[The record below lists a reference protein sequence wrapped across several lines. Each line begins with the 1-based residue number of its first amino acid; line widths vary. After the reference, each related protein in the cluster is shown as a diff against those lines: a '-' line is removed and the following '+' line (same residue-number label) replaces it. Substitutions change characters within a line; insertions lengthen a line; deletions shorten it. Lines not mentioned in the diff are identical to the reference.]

1 MSKLAITDEF
11 LKEVELL
18 ELLVKNNVA
27 GMFGGNHKSKSFG
40 SSCEFADF
48 REYMPG
54 DDISKIDWNAFAR
67 FDKLYTKQYLDERRL
82 HTIIYIDA
90 SRSMD
95 FGKAHKADQ
104 ALKLA
109 AILAYLSIIAMDK
122 VSIYAVRGTSVEEV
136 IANMSGKESY
146 LNSIGRLNDIEFD
159 GDSSLSEA
167 ILPTKVG
174 YGNGMS
180 VVISDF
186 LTDNDYEHAIDHM
199 ISKKR
204 DVLCVQVLSIDEL
217 HPKLRGKMH
226 LFDSEDLNKYYRK
239 NINKDIINAYKMA
252 LEYVQDRIKGFCVA
266 RGADYLLVSDEDS
279 VGKIFFEMLTNMGVL
294 K

>member
-18 ELLVKNNVA
+18 EILVKNNVA
-27 GMFGGNHKSKSFG
+27 GMFGGNHKSKTFG

-54 DDISKIDWNAFAR
+54 DDVTKIDWNAFAR

-82 HTIIYIDA
+82 HTVIYIDA

-95 FGKAHKADQ
+95 FGKAHKAEQ
-104 ALKLA
+104 ALKIA
-109 AILAYLSIIAMDK
+109 AVLAYLSIIAMDK
-122 VSIYAVRGTSVEEV
+122 VSIYAVHGTSVEEV
-136 IANMSGKESY
+136 VVNMAGKESY
-146 LNSIGRLNDIEFD
+146 LNSIGKLNDIEFD
-159 GDSSLSEA
+159 GDSSFSEA

-174 YGNGMS
+174 FGNGMS

-186 LTDNDYEHAIDHM
+186 LTDNDYEAGLDYI

-204 DVLCVQVLSIDEL
+204 DVLCVQVLSTEEL
-217 HPKLRGKMH
+217 NPKVRGKMH
-226 LFDSEDLNKYYRK
+226 LFDSENLNKYYRK
-239 NINKDIINAYKMA
+239 NINRDVINAYKAA
-252 LEYVQDRIKGFCVA
+252 LEYVQSRIRDFCNA

-279 VGKIFFEMLTNMGVL
+279 VGKVFFETLTDMGVL

>member
-82 HTIIYIDA
+82 HTVIYIDA

-95 FGKAHKADQ
+95 FGKAHKAEQ
-104 ALKLA
+104 ALRMTA
-109 AILAYLSIIAMDK
+109 VIAYLSIIAMDK
-122 VSIYAVRGTSVEEV
+122 VSIYAVRGNSVEEV
-136 IANMSGKESY
+136 VANISGKESY
-146 LNSIGRLNDIEFD
+146 LNSIGKLNDIEFD

-186 LTDNDYEHAIDHM
+186 LTDNDYELAIDHM

-204 DVLCVQVLSIDEL
+204 DVLCVQVLSQEEL
-217 HPKLRGKMH
+217 NPKVRGKMH

-239 NINKDIINAYKMA
+239 NINRDIINAYKRA
-252 LEYVQDRIKGFCVA
+252 LEYVQDRIRDFCSA
-266 RGADYLLVSDEDS
+266 RGADYLMVSDEDS
-279 VGKIFFEMLTNMGVL
+279 IGKIFFESLTNMGVL

>member
-18 ELLVKNNVA
+18 EILVKNNVA
-27 GMFGGNHKSKSFG
+27 GMFGGNHKSKTFG

-54 DDISKIDWNAFAR
+54 DDVTKIDWNAFAR

-82 HTIIYIDA
+82 HTAIYIDA

-95 FGKAHKADQ
+95 FGKAKKAEQ
-104 ALKLA
+104 ALRIA

-122 VSIYAVRGTSVEEV
+122 VSIFAIRGTEIEDVV
-136 IANMSGKESY
+136 LNMSGKESY
-146 LNSIGRLNDIEFD
+146 LNSIGKLNDIVFD

-174 YGNGMS
+174 YGDGVS
-180 VVISDF
+180 VIISDF
-186 LTDNDYEHAIDHM
+186 LTDNDYETAIDYM

-204 DVLCVQVLSIDEL
+204 DVLCVQVLSNDEL
-217 HPKLRGKMH
+217 NPKVRGKMH
-226 LFDSEDLNKYYRK
+226 LFDSEDFNKYYRR
-239 NINKDIINAYKMA
+239 NINRDIINAYKKA
-252 LEYVQDRIKGFCVA
+252 LEYVQNRIKDFCSA

-279 VGKIFFEMLTNMGVL
+279 VGKIFFETLTDMGVL

>member
-11 LKEVELL
+11 LKEIELL
-18 ELLVKNNVA
+18 EILVKNNVA

-48 REYMPG
+48 REYVPG
-54 DDISKIDWNAFAR
+54 DDVTKIDWNAFAR
-67 FDKLYTKQYLDERRL
+67 FEKLYTKQYLDERRL
-82 HTIIYIDA
+82 HTVIYIDA

-95 FGKAHKADQ
+95 FGKNKKAEQ
-104 ALKLA
+104 SLRIA

-122 VSIYAVRGTSVEEV
+122 VSIFAVRDDSVEEV
-136 IANMSGKESY
+136 IVNMAGKESY
-146 LNSIGRLNDIEFD
+146 LNSIGKLNEIEFY
-159 GDSSLSEA
+159 GDSRMSEA

-174 YGNGMS
+174 YGNGLS

-186 LTDNDYEHAIDHM
+186 LTDNDYETALEHI

-204 DVLCVQVLSIDEL
+204 DLLCVQVLSAEEL
-217 HPKLRGKMH
+217 NPKVRGKMH
-226 LFDSEDLNKYYRK
+226 LFDSEDTNKFYRK
-239 NINKDIINAYKMA
+239 NINKEIINAYRMA
-252 LEYVQDRIKGFCVA
+252 LEYVQNRIKDFCNA
-266 RGADYLLVSDEDS
+266 RGADYLLVADDDS
-279 VGKIFFEMLTNMGVL
+279 VGKVFFETLTDMGVL

>member
-18 ELLVKNNVA
+18 EILIKNNVA

-40 SSCEFADF
+40 ASCEFADF

-82 HTIIYIDA
+82 HNIIYIDA

-95 FGKAHKADQ
+95 YGKTHKAEQ
-104 ALKLA
+104 ALRIT
-109 AILAYLSIIAMDK
+109 AIMAYLSVIAMDK
-122 VSIYAVRGTSVEEV
+122 VSIYAVRGTKVEEV
-136 IANMSGKESY
+136 IVNLNGKEAY
-146 LNSIGRLNDIEFD
+146 FNSIGRLNDIRFD

-174 YGNGMS
+174 FGDGMS
-180 VVISDF
+180 IVISDF
-186 LTDNDYEHAIDHM
+186 LTDNDYEFAIDHM

-204 DVLCVQVLSIDEL
+204 DVLCVQVLSAEEL
-217 HPKLRGKMH
+217 NPKVRGKMH
-226 LFDSEDLNKYYRK
+226 LLDSEDTNKYYRR
-239 NINKDIINAYKMA
+239 NINRDIINAYKSA
-252 LEYVQDRIKGFCVA
+252 LEYVQNRIKGFCVA
-266 RGADYLLVSDEDS
+266 RGAEYLLVSDEDS
-279 VGKIFFEMLTNMGVL
+279 VGRIFFESLTDLGVL

>member
-11 LKEVELL
+11 LKEIELL
-18 ELLVKNNVA
+18 EILVKNNVA

-48 REYMPG
+48 REYVPG
-54 DDISKIDWNAFAR
+54 DDVTKIDWNAFAR
-67 FDKLYTKQYLDERRL
+67 FEKLYTKQYLDERRL
-82 HTIIYIDA
+82 HTVIYIDA

-95 FGKAHKADQ
+95 FGKNKKAEQ
-104 ALKLA
+104 SLRIA

-122 VSIYAVRGTSVEEV
+122 VSIFAVRDDSVEEV
-136 IANMSGKESY
+136 VVNMAGKESY
-146 LNSIGRLNDIEFD
+146 LNSIGKLNEIEFY
-159 GDSSLSEA
+159 GDSRMSEA

-174 YGNGMS
+174 YGNGLS

-186 LTDNDYEHAIDHM
+186 LTDNDYETALEHI

-204 DVLCVQVLSIDEL
+204 DLLCVQVLSAEEL
-217 HPKLRGKMH
+217 NPKVRGKMH
-226 LFDSEDLNKYYRK
+226 LFDSEDTNKFYRK
-239 NINKDIINAYKMA
+239 NINKEIINAYRMA
-252 LEYVQDRIKGFCVA
+252 LEYVQNRIKDFCNA
-266 RGADYLLVSDEDS
+266 RGADYLLVADDDS
-279 VGKIFFEMLTNMGVL
+279 VGKVFFEKLTDMGVL

>member
-18 ELLVKNNVA
+18 EILIKNNVA

-40 SSCEFADF
+40 ASCEFADF
-48 REYMPG
+48 REYIPG

-82 HTIIYIDA
+82 HNVIYIDA

-95 FGKAHKADQ
+95 FGKTHKAEQ
-104 ALKLA
+104 ALKIA
-109 AILAYLSIIAMDK
+109 AIMAYLSVIAMDK
-122 VSIYAVRGTSVEEV
+122 VSIYAVRGASVEEV
-136 IANMSGKESY
+136 VVNMSGKEAY
-146 LNSIGRLNDIEFD
+146 LNSIGRLNDIQFD

-174 YGNGMS
+174 FGDGMS
-180 VVISDF
+180 IIISDF
-186 LTDNDYEHAIDHM
+186 LTDNDYEFAIDHM

-204 DVLCVQVLSIDEL
+204 DVLCVQVLSAEEL
-217 HPKLRGKMH
+217 NPKVRGKMH
-226 LFDSEDLNKYYRK
+226 LFDSEDQNKYYRK
-239 NINKDIINAYKMA
+239 NINRDIINAYKSA
-252 LEYVQDRIKGFCVA
+252 LEYVKNRIKDFCVA
-266 RGADYLLVSDEDS
+266 RGAEYLLVADDAS
-279 VGKIFFEMLTNMGVL
+279 VGQIFFESLTDLGVL

>member
-82 HTIIYIDA
+82 HTVIYIDA

-95 FGKAHKADQ
+95 FGKAHKAEQ
-104 ALKLA
+104 ALKIA
-109 AILAYLSIIAMDK
+109 AVIAYLSIIAMDK
-122 VSIYAVRGTSVEEV
+122 VSIYAVRGAQIEEV
-136 IANMSGKESY
+136 VANMSGKESY
-146 LNSIGRLNDIEFD
+146 LNSIGKLNDIEFD

-186 LTDNDYEHAIDHM
+186 LTDNDYEMAIDHM

-204 DVLCVQVLSIDEL
+204 DVLCIQVLSSEEL
-217 HPKLRGKMH
+217 NPRVRGKMH

-239 NINKDIINAYKMA
+239 NINKDIINAYKRA
-252 LEYVQDRIKGFCVA
+252 LEYVQDRIRDYCTA

-279 VGKIFFEMLTNMGVL
+279 IGTIFFESLTNMGVL

>member
-11 LKEVELL
+11 LKEIELL
-18 ELLVKNNVA
+18 EILVKNNVA

-48 REYMPG
+48 REYVPG
-54 DDISKIDWNAFAR
+54 DDVTKIDWNAFAR
-67 FDKLYTKQYLDERRL
+67 FEKLYTKQYLDERRL
-82 HTIIYIDA
+82 HTVIYIDA

-95 FGKAHKADQ
+95 FGKNKKAEQ
-104 ALKLA
+104 SLRIA

-122 VSIYAVRGTSVEEV
+122 VSIFAVRDDSVEEV
-136 IANMSGKESY
+136 VVNMAGKESY
-146 LNSIGRLNDIEFD
+146 LNSIGKLNEIEFY
-159 GDSSLSEA
+159 GDSRMSEA

-174 YGNGMS
+174 YGNGLS

-186 LTDNDYEHAIDHM
+186 LTDNDYENALEHI

-204 DVLCVQVLSIDEL
+204 DLLCVQVLSAEEL
-217 HPKLRGKMH
+217 NPKVRGKMH
-226 LFDSEDLNKYYRK
+226 LFDSEDTNKFYRK
-239 NINKDIINAYKMA
+239 NINKEIINAYRMA
-252 LEYVQDRIKGFCVA
+252 LEYVQNRIKDFCNA
-266 RGADYLLVSDEDS
+266 RGADYLLVADDDS
-279 VGKIFFEMLTNMGVL
+279 VGKVFFEKLTDMGVL

>member
-18 ELLVKNNVA
+18 EILVKNNVA
-27 GMFGGNHKSKSFG
+27 GMFGGNHKSKTFG

-54 DDISKIDWNAFAR
+54 DDVTKIDWNAFAR

-82 HTIIYIDA
+82 HTAIYIDA

-95 FGKAHKADQ
+95 FGKAKKAEQ
-104 ALKLA
+104 ALRIA
-109 AILAYLSIIAMDK
+109 AVLAYLSIIAMDK
-122 VSIYAVRGTSVEEV
+122 VSIFAVRGTEIEDVV
-136 IANMSGKESY
+136 LNMSGKESY
-146 LNSIGRLNDIEFD
+146 LNSIGKLNDIVFD

-174 YGNGMS
+174 YGDGVS
-180 VVISDF
+180 VIISDF
-186 LTDNDYEHAIDHM
+186 LTDNDYETAIDYM

-204 DVLCVQVLSIDEL
+204 DVLCVQVLSGDEL
-217 HPKLRGKMH
+217 NPKVRGKMH
-226 LFDSEDLNKYYRK
+226 LFDSEDFNKYYRR
-239 NINKDIINAYKMA
+239 NINRDIINAYKKA
-252 LEYVQDRIKGFCVA
+252 LEYVQNRIKDFCSA

-279 VGKIFFEMLTNMGVL
+279 VGKIFFETLTDMGVL

>member
-82 HTIIYIDA
+82 HTVIYIDA

-95 FGKAHKADQ
+95 FGKAHKAEQ
-104 ALKLA
+104 ALKIA
-109 AILAYLSIIAMDK
+109 AVIAYLSIIAMDK
-122 VSIYAVRGTSVEEV
+122 VSIYAVRGTQIEEV
-136 IANMSGKESY
+136 VANMSGKESY
-146 LNSIGRLNDIEFD
+146 LNSIGKLNDIEFD

-186 LTDNDYEHAIDHM
+186 LTDNDYEMAIDHM

-204 DVLCVQVLSIDEL
+204 DVLCIQVLSSEEL
-217 HPKLRGKMH
+217 NPRVRGKMH
-226 LFDSEDLNKYYRK
+226 LFDSEDLSKYYRK
-239 NINKDIINAYKMA
+239 NINKDIINAYKRA
-252 LEYVQDRIKGFCVA
+252 LEYVQDRIRDYCTA

-279 VGKIFFEMLTNMGVL
+279 IGTIFFESLTNMGVL

>member
-82 HTIIYIDA
+82 HTVIYIDA

-95 FGKAHKADQ
+95 FGKAHKAEQ
-104 ALKLA
+104 ALRMTA
-109 AILAYLSIIAMDK
+109 VIAYLSIIAMDK
-122 VSIYAVRGTSVEEV
+122 VSIYAVRGNSVEEV
-136 IANMSGKESY
+136 VANISGKESY
-146 LNSIGRLNDIEFD
+146 LNSIGKLNDIEFD

-180 VVISDF
+180 VVVSDF
-186 LTDNDYEHAIDHM
+186 LTDNDYELAIDHM

-204 DVLCVQVLSIDEL
+204 DVLCVQVLSQEEL
-217 HPKLRGKMH
+217 NPKVRGKMH

-239 NINKDIINAYKMA
+239 NINRDIINAYKRA
-252 LEYVQDRIKGFCVA
+252 LEYVQDRIRDFCLA
-266 RGADYLLVSDEDS
+266 RGADYLMVSDEDS
-279 VGKIFFEMLTNMGVL
+279 IGKIFFESLTNMGVL

>member
-11 LKEVELL
+11 LKEIELL
-18 ELLVKNNVA
+18 EILVKNNVA

-48 REYMPG
+48 REYVPG
-54 DDISKIDWNAFAR
+54 DDVTKIDWNAFAR
-67 FDKLYTKQYLDERRL
+67 FEKLYTKQYLDERRL
-82 HTIIYIDA
+82 HTVIYIDA

-95 FGKAHKADQ
+95 FGKNKKAEQ
-104 ALKLA
+104 SLRIA

-122 VSIYAVRGTSVEEV
+122 VSIFAVRDDSVEEV
-136 IANMSGKESY
+136 VVNMAGKESY
-146 LNSIGRLNDIEFD
+146 LNSIGKLNEIEFY
-159 GDSSLSEA
+159 GDSRMSEA

-186 LTDNDYEHAIDHM
+186 LTDNDYETALEHI

-204 DVLCVQVLSIDEL
+204 DLLCVQVLSAEEL
-217 HPKLRGKMH
+217 NPKVRGKMH
-226 LFDSEDLNKYYRK
+226 LFDSEDTNKFYRK
-239 NINKDIINAYKMA
+239 NINKEIINAYRMA
-252 LEYVQDRIKGFCVA
+252 LEYVQNRIKDFCNA
-266 RGADYLLVSDEDS
+266 RGADYLLVADDDS
-279 VGKIFFEMLTNMGVL
+279 VGKVFFEKLTDMGVL

>member
-18 ELLVKNNVA
+18 EILIKNNVA

-40 SSCEFADF
+40 ASCEFADF

-82 HTIIYIDA
+82 HNVIYIDA

-95 FGKAHKADQ
+95 YGKAQKAEQ
-104 ALKLA
+104 ALKIA
-109 AILAYLSIIAMDK
+109 AIMAYLSVIAMDK
-122 VSIYAVRGTSVEEV
+122 VSIYAVRGTRVEEV
-136 IANMSGKESY
+136 VVNMSGKESY
-146 LNSIGRLNDIEFD
+146 LNSIGRLNDIQFD

-174 YGNGMS
+174 FGDGMS
-180 VVISDF
+180 IVISDF
-186 LTDNDYEHAIDHM
+186 LTDNDYEFAIDHM

-204 DVLCVQVLSIDEL
+204 DVLCVQVLSAEEL
-217 HPKLRGKMH
+217 NPKVRGKMH
-226 LFDSEDLNKYYRK
+226 LFDSEDQNKYYRK
-239 NINKDIINAYKMA
+239 NINREIINAYKSA
-252 LEYVQDRIKGFCVA
+252 LEYVQNRIKDFCVA
-266 RGADYLLVSDEDS
+266 RGAEYLLISDTAS
-279 VGKIFFEMLTNMGVL
+279 VGKIFFESLTDLGVL

>member
-82 HTIIYIDA
+82 HTVIYIDA

-95 FGKAHKADQ
+95 FGKAHKAEQ
-104 ALKLA
+104 ALRMA
-109 AILAYLSIIAMDK
+109 AVIAYLSIIAMDK
-122 VSIYAVRGTSVEEV
+122 VSIYAVRGNSVEEV
-136 IANMSGKESY
+136 VANISGKESY
-146 LNSIGRLNDIEFD
+146 LNSIGKLNDIEFD

-186 LTDNDYEHAIDHM
+186 LTDNDYELAIDHM

-204 DVLCVQVLSIDEL
+204 DVLCVQVLSQEEL
-217 HPKLRGKMH
+217 NPKVRGKMH
-226 LFDSEDLNKYYRK
+226 LFDSEDLNKYYRR
-239 NINKDIINAYKMA
+239 NINRDIINAYKRA
-252 LEYVQDRIKGFCVA
+252 LEYVQDRISDFCSA
-266 RGADYLLVSDEDS
+266 RGADYLMVSDEDS
-279 VGKIFFEMLTNMGVL
+279 IGKIFFESLTNMGVL

>member
-226 LFDSEDLNKYYRK
+226 LFDSEDLNKYYRR

>member
-82 HTIIYIDA
+82 HTVIYIDA

-95 FGKAHKADQ
+95 FGKAHKAEQ
-104 ALKLA
+104 ALRMTA
-109 AILAYLSIIAMDK
+109 VIAYLSIIAMDK
-122 VSIYAVRGTSVEEV
+122 VSIYAVRGNSVEEV
-136 IANMSGKESY
+136 VANISGKESY
-146 LNSIGRLNDIEFD
+146 LNSIGKLNDIEFD

-186 LTDNDYEHAIDHM
+186 LTDNDYELAIDHM

-204 DVLCVQVLSIDEL
+204 DVLCVQVLSQEEL
-217 HPKLRGKMH
+217 NPKVRGKMH
-226 LFDSEDLNKYYRK
+226 LFDSEDLNKYYRR
-239 NINKDIINAYKMA
+239 NINRDIINAYKRA
-252 LEYVQDRIKGFCVA
+252 LEYVQDRIRDFCSA
-266 RGADYLLVSDEDS
+266 RGADYLMVSDEDS
-279 VGKIFFEMLTNMGVL
+279 IGKIFFESLTNMGVL

>member
-11 LKEVELL
+11 LQEVELL
-18 ELLVKNNVA
+18 EILVKNNVA
-27 GMFGGNHKSKSFG
+27 GMFGGNHKSRSFG

-54 DDISKIDWNAFAR
+54 DDVTKIDWNAFAR

-82 HTIIYIDA
+82 HTAIYIDA

-95 FGKAHKADQ
+95 FGKAQKAEQ
-104 ALKLA
+104 ALKIA
-109 AILAYLSIIAMDK
+109 AIIAYLSIIAMDK
-122 VSIYAVRGTSVEEV
+122 VSIFAVRGTQIEDVV
-136 IANMSGKESY
+136 LNMSGKESY
-146 LNSIGRLNDIEFD
+146 LNSIGKLNDIVFD

-174 YGNGMS
+174 FGDGMS

-186 LTDNDYEHAIDHM
+186 LTDNDYESAIDFM

-204 DVLCVQVLSIDEL
+204 DVLCVQILSQEEL
-217 HPKLRGKMH
+217 NPKVRGKMH

-239 NINKDIINAYKMA
+239 NINRDIINAYKRA
-252 LEYVQDRIKGFCVA
+252 LEYVQNRIKDYCSA
-266 RGADYLLVSDEDS
+266 RGADYLLVSDTES
-279 VGKIFFEMLTNMGVL
+279 VGDIFFEKLTDMGVL

>member
-11 LKEVELL
+11 LKEIELL
-18 ELLVKNNVA
+18 EILVKNNVA

-54 DDISKIDWNAFAR
+54 DDVTKIDWNAFAR

-82 HTIIYIDA
+82 HTVIYIDA

-95 FGKAHKADQ
+95 FGKAQKAEQ
-104 ALKLA
+104 SLKIA
-109 AILAYLSIIAMDK
+109 AVLAYLSIIAMDK
-122 VSIYAVRGTSVEEV
+122 VSIYAIHGEAVEEV
-136 IANMSGKESY
+136 VANMAGKESY
-146 LNSIGRLNDIEFD
+146 LNSIGKLNDIEFD
-159 GDSSLSEA
+159 GDISFSEA
-167 ILPTKVG
+167 VLPTKVG

-180 VVISDF
+180 IVISDF
-186 LTDNDYEHAIDHM
+186 LTDNDFEAGLDFL

-204 DVLCVQVLSIDEL
+204 DVLCVQVLSQEEL
-217 HPKLRGKMH
+217 NPKVRGKMH
-226 LFDSEDLNKYYRK
+226 LFDSENLNKYYRK
-239 NINKDIINAYKMA
+239 NINKDVINAYKLA
-252 LEYVQDRIKGFCVA
+252 LEYVQNRIKDFCSA
-266 RGADYLLVSDEDS
+266 RGADYLLVSDADS
-279 VGKIFFEMLTNMGVL
+279 VGKVFFETLTDMGVL

>member
-82 HTIIYIDA
+82 HTVIYIDA

-95 FGKAHKADQ
+95 FGKAHKAEQ
-104 ALKLA
+104 ALRMTA
-109 AILAYLSIIAMDK
+109 VIAYLSIIAMDK
-122 VSIYAVRGTSVEEV
+122 VSIYAVRGDSVEEV
-136 IANMSGKESY
+136 VANISGKESY
-146 LNSIGRLNDIEFD
+146 LNSIGKLNDIEFD

-186 LTDNDYEHAIDHM
+186 LTDNDYELAIDHM

-204 DVLCVQVLSIDEL
+204 DVLCVQVLSQEEL
-217 HPKLRGKMH
+217 NPKVRGKMH

-239 NINKDIINAYKMA
+239 NINRDIINAYKRA
-252 LEYVQDRIKGFCVA
+252 LEYVQDRIRDFCSA
-266 RGADYLLVSDEDS
+266 RGADYLMVSDEDS
-279 VGKIFFEMLTNMGVL
+279 IGKIFFESLTNMGVL

>member
-82 HTIIYIDA
+82 HTVIYIDA

-95 FGKAHKADQ
+95 FGKAHKAEQ
-104 ALKLA
+104 ALKIA
-109 AILAYLSIIAMDK
+109 AVIAYLSIIAMDK
-122 VSIYAVRGTSVEEV
+122 VSIYAVRGTQIEEV
-136 IANMSGKESY
+136 VANMSGKESY
-146 LNSIGRLNDIEFD
+146 LNSIGKLNDIEFD

-186 LTDNDYEHAIDHM
+186 LTDNDYEMAIDHM

-204 DVLCVQVLSIDEL
+204 DVLCIQVLSSEEL
-217 HPKLRGKMH
+217 NPRVRGKMH

-239 NINKDIINAYKMA
+239 NINKDIINAYKRA
-252 LEYVQDRIKGFCVA
+252 LEYVQDRIRDYCTA

-279 VGKIFFEMLTNMGVL
+279 IGTIFFESLTNMGVL